1 VDDESASQRADFAA
15 LYDAIYA
22 SRDDAGF
29 WWSVAAGSGG
39 PIVELGCGTG
49 RVLVPLARAGFE
61 VTGLDRSSEMLA
73 RCRAKLDAESPEV
86 RGRVTLV
93 EADMTSFDLDRRF
106 AAITCPFGG
115 FQQLRTVEQQ
125 LACLDRCRTH
135 LLPGGTLVLDL
146 PNPDP
151 APAAYAGDEP
161 ADGEANAET
170 VDWSGGRRI
179 RWWVTVTGYERAE
192 QWNDCELTFEVVEPG
207 GATQRFTETIS
218 LRYIFRY
225 ELEHLLVRAGFRVV
239 ALYGDY
245 DRAPFLDGSP
255 AMIAV
260 AGSMQDLGGEHAGR

>member
-1 VDDESASQRADFAA
+1 VDDESASQTADFAA
-15 LYDAIYA
+15 MYDAIYA

-29 WWSVAAGSGG
+29 WQSVAAKSGG
-39 PIVELGCGTG
+39 PILELGCGTG
-49 RVLVPLARAGFE
+49 RVLVPLARAGFD
-61 VTGLDRSSEMLA
+61 VTGLDLSSAMLE
-73 RCRAKLDAESPEV
+73 RCRAALAAEPPDV
-86 RGRVTLV
+86 RGRVKLV
-93 EADMTSFDLDRRF
+93 KADMTLFDLGRRF

-125 LACLDRCRTH
+125 LACLERCREH

-151 APAAYAGDEP
+151 APAAYAGDQA
-161 ADGEANAET
+161 ADGEATAEL
-170 VDWSGGRRI
+170 VDWTSGRRI

-192 QWNDCELTFEVVEPG
+192 QWNECEMTLEVIEPG
-207 GATQRFTETIS
+207 GATRRITETIS

-245 DRAPFLDGSP
+245 DGSPFGDESP

-260 AGSMQDLGGEHAGR
+260 AELAGSEGALDDD

>member
-1 VDDESASQRADFAA
+1 VDDESAGQTADFAS

-29 WWSVAAGSGG
+29 WHSVAAGCGG
-39 PIVELGCGTG
+39 PLLELGCGTG

-73 RCRAKLDAESPEV
+73 RCRAKLEAESHEV
-86 RGRVTLV
+86 RRRVTLV
-93 EADMTSFDLDRRF
+93 EADMTSFDLGRRF
-106 AAITCPFGG
+106 ATITCPFGG
-115 FQQLRTVEQQ
+115 FQQLRTVKQQ
-125 LACLDRCRTH
+125 LACLDLCRSY

-151 APAAYAGDEP
+151 APAAYAGDQ
-161 ADGEANAET
+161 AAGGEATAEL

-192 QWNDCELTFEVVEPG
+192 QWNECEMTFEVIEPG

-225 ELEHLLVRAGFRVV
+225 ELEHLLVRAGFCVV

-245 DRAPFLDGSP
+245 HRSPFGDGSP
-255 AMIAV
+255 AMIAT
-260 AGSMQDLGGEHAGR
+260 AQPTQDSRGRHAG